1 MNKDINVKY
10 KEYLDYV
17 TRCEKN
23 KWLPASPS
31 EEVQQHID
39 ALANRKKEENT
50 TPKVFKKIKRKS
62 IKSKK

>member
-1 MNKDINVKY
+1 MNQDINVKY
-10 KEYLDYV
+10 KEYVDYV
-17 TRCEKN
+17 ARCEKN

-31 EEVQQHID
+31 EEVQQYID
-39 ALANRKKEENT
+39 ILANRKKEENT